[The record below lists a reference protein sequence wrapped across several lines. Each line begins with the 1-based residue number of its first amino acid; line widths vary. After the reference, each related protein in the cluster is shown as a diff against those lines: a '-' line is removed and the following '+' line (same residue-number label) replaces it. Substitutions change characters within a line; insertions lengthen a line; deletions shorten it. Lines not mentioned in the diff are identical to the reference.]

1 MSRILIIRHGF
12 SAPGLRLLGLGPN
25 LMPCSGL
32 KQLQNLFNNH
42 TFWARNRSKDN
53 LKKMLSNSSVVISV
67 WEENQMVGFGRAT
80 SDCIY
85 RAVLW
90 DIVINTKMQG
100 LGLGKIVVEAL
111 LNSRSIKNV
120 EKIYLMTTNES
131 DFYKQ
136 IGFSKSSKQN
146 LMYIQK

>member
-1 MSRILIIRHGF
+1 MSRISIIKHGF
-12 SAPGLRLLGLGPN
+12 SAPGLRLLGLGPS

-32 KQLQNLFNNH
+32 KQLQNLFNNQ
-42 TFWARNRSKDN
+42 TFWAKNRSPEN

-80 SDCIY
+80 SDFIY

-111 LNSRSIKNV
+111 LSSKAIKNV

-136 IGFSKSSKQN
+136 IGFSISSKQN
-146 LMYIQK
+146 LMYI